1 MNSNEW
7 LLSIVN
13 SSHKKDHPMLQKL
26 TEWLRRLWR
35 DDAPAA
41 VERLWLDEYA
51 PYVRE
56 KYGIPQAFINEEEE
70 DKHWNT

>member
-1 MNSNEW
+1 MLRTIINW
-7 LLSIVN
+7 LKRV
-13 SSHKKDHPMLQKL
+13 
-26 TEWLRRLWR
+26 WR

-56 KYGIPQAFINEEEE
+56 KYGIPQAFIDEEEE